1 MSVTF
6 TRKMPKSQTETFKS
20 TTGSL
25 MKIDLADIKA
35 FVTVARLGSFTSA
48 ATEMNLSQ
56 SALSRRIEKIESAL
70 GTQLFQR
77 TTRKVSLTAFGV
89 EFNRR
94 SVDILYK
101 FDEAMFGMSEATRR
115 LGGEVTLS
123 CMPSSVRFFLPPVLK
138 AYRAKY
144 PGATVNVREQGATEA
159 GLAVKRGEVDFAF
172 NQLESPDPA
181 LAFTEIA
188 QERLV
193 LACFKAHPL
202 SRKSRVRWSE
212 LGGQDYMVVSKS
224 SQNRLLMDQHVMER
238 PRAYCEARH
247 VSTLVSLVEVG
258 VGIAAVP
265 SIAMPEDENPY
276 LVSVPL
282 VDPIVSRTIGLIT
295 RSGQKLSPTAQSL
308 FDEFL
313 AVKRH
318 S

>member
-1 MSVTF
+1 MVSSPTGKN
-6 TRKMPKSQTETFKS
+6 TREDT
-20 TTGSL
+20 
-25 MKIDLADIKA
+25 MKFELGDIRA
-35 FVTVARLGSFTSA
+35 FVSVARLGSFTSA
-48 ATEMNLSQ
+48 AAEMNLSQ

-70 GTQLFQR
+70 GTQLFLR

-94 SVDILYK
+94 SIDILHK
-101 FDEAMFGMSEATRR
+101 FEEAMFGMNEATRR

-123 CMPSSVRFFLPPVLK
+123 CMPSAVRFFLPPVLK
-138 AYRAKY
+138 SYRSQY

-159 GLAVKRGEVDFAF
+159 SIAVKRGEVDFAF
-172 NQLESPDPA
+172 NQLENPDPA
-181 LAFTEIA
+181 LAFTEIL

-193 LACFKAHPL
+193 LACYKSHPL
-202 SRKSRVRWSE
+202 ARSPRVRWAD
-212 LGGQDYMVVSKS
+212 LGGQDYMIVSKS
-224 SQNRLLMDQHVMER
+224 SQNRLLMEQNVLNG

-258 VGIAAVP
+258 VGVAAVP
-265 SIAMPEDENPY
+265 SIAMPVEEHPL

-295 RSGQKLSPTAQSL
+295 RAGQKMSPTAQSL
-308 FDEFL
+308 VDEFL